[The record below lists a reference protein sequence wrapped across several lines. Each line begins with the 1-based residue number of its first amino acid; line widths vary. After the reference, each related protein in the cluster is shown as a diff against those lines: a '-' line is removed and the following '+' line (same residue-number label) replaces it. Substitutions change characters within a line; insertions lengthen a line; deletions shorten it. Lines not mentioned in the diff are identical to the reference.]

1 MDVFPI
7 EITHQILQNL
17 RPTIVPTPAK
27 IDDPSVVTRSNRYR
41 WAGQTASSDA
51 QKSNEPLDNT
61 PKWTTDAQIP
71 QSRAISE
78 DSWQDGQRTR
88 YRDILPLRL

>member
-7 EITHQILQNL
+7 EITHLILQYL

-27 IDDPSVVTRSNRYR
+27 IDDPSVVACSNRYR
-41 WAGQTASSDA
+41 WAANTDVP
-51 QKSNEPLDNT
+51 KLNRPLDNT
-61 PKWTTDAQIP
+61 PNWTLDAQVP

-78 DSWQDGQRTR
+78 DSWQDSQRTR
-88 YRDILPLRL
+88 YRDVLPLRL